1 MKDVFAMRILLI
13 TLLIGFLLNGCVKN
27 NPLPV
32 WLEINE
38 WTLESNPL
46 NTNGEPDFLS
56 HNFTD
61 VWVYVDNKVIGVFEV
76 PCKIPILING
86 ENKNIKLYPAIRNN
100 GISSTKKLYPFTEG
114 YNVNMN
120 LVAGETYTF
129 NPITRYTTAVKFW
142 TEDFDSNQA
151 QIEPD
156 NTFTTADWSIES
168 DPLIEL
174 SGNFLHIAPTTANSL
189 WVGVTTEALTLPKG
203 SEVYLEVDYRNTA
216 PILTGV
222 KAINTTGT
230 ITDNPNVSMNAQSAT
245 DVKWKKIYI
254 QLGEIVSYST
264 SAYTFKQYFKVQLPE
279 TLSSADVYIDNIHV
293 VYF

>member
-1 MKDVFAMRILLI
+1 MRILLI
-13 TLLIGFLLNGCVKN
+13 TLLIGFLFNGCVKN

-46 NTNGEPDFLS
+46 NTNGEPSFLS

-86 ENKNIKLYPAIRNN
+86 DSKNVKLYPAIRNN
-100 GISSTKKLYPFTEG
+100 GIASTKKLYPFTEAFDATL
-114 YNVNMN
+114 N
-120 LVAGETYTF
+120 LVPGETYTF
-129 NPITRYTTAVKFW
+129 NPVTRYTTAVKFW
-142 TEDFDSNQA
+142 TEDFESSTVKLETDTDYS
-151 QIEPD
+151 
-156 NTFTTADWSIES
+156 TATLDFGNDTAIA
-168 DPLIEL
+168 L
-174 SGNFLHIAPTTANSL
+174 SGDYGHIGVSTDNSL
-189 WVGVTTEALTLPKG
+189 WVGVTTESLNLPKG

-222 KAINTTGT
+222 KAYSITGD
-230 ITDNPNVSMNAQSAT
+230 ITDNPNVSMNAQSVS
-245 DVKWKKIYI
+245 DLKWKKIYI

-264 SAYTFKQYFKVQLPE
+264 NAYNFKQYFRVQLPE
-279 TLSSADVYIDNIHV
+279 SLTSADVYIDNIHV

>member
-100 GISSTKKLYPFTEG
+100 GISSTKKLYPFTEAFDTTL
-114 YNVNMN
+114 N
-120 LVAGETYTF
+120 LVPGQTYTF
-129 NPITRYTTAVKFW
+129 NPVTRYTTAVKFW
-142 TEDFDSNQA
+142 TEDFESSTVKLETDTDYSTSTL
-151 QIEPD
+151 D
-156 NTFTTADWSIES
+156 FGS
-168 DPLIEL
+168 DPAIAI
-174 SGNFLHIAPTTANSL
+174 SGDYGHIGVSTDNSL
-189 WVGVTTEALTLPKG
+189 WVGLTTEALTLPKG

-222 KAINTTGT
+222 KAINTIGT

>member
-46 NTNGEPDFLS
+46 NTNGEPAFLS

-86 ENKNIKLYPAIRNN
+86 ENKNIKFYPAIRNN

-129 NPITRYTTAVKFW
+129 NPVTRYTTAVKFW
-142 TEDFDSNQA
+142 TEDFESSTVKLETDTDYS
-151 QIEPD
+151 
-156 NTFTTADWSIES
+156 TTTLDFGS
-168 DPLIEL
+168 DPAIAL
-174 SGNFLHIAPTTANSL
+174 SGDYGHIGVSTDNSL

-222 KAINTTGT
+222 KAINTIGT